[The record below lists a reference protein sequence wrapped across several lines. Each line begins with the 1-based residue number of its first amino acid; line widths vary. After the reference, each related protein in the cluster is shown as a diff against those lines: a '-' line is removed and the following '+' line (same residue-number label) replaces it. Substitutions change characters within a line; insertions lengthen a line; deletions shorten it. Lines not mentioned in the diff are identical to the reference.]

1 MRPPNRYTAAMSCP
15 EYEISAEFYDHV
27 VPYRSRPDIDF
38 FVETALA
45 AGGPALEV
53 GCGTGRV
60 LLPCARAGVPIVG
73 LDVSRPMLDVLRQK
87 LAAEPDAVRARVR
100 VVEGDMRRFDL
111 GERFA
116 CALLPFRSFQHM
128 LTPADQRA
136 ALRRV
141 KAHLQPGGLMVL
153 DLFNPS
159 IPMLGDPA
167 WGRYPISEPEFTM
180 PDGRRVTRSYRVVDR
195 DYANQRQNVE
205 FILDVVHPDGR
216 TEHHAEAFTIRY
228 LFRYE
233 AEYLLECEGFGVEAI
248 YGSYGRAL
256 FGATYPGEL
265 ILVARG

>member
-1 MRPPNRYTAAMSCP
+1 MSCP

-27 VPYRSRPDIDF
+27 AIYRSRPDVGF
-38 FVETALA
+38 FVETARA
-45 AGGPALEV
+45 AGGPVLEV

-60 LLPCARAGVPIVG
+60 LLPCARAGVPMVG
-73 LDVSRPMLDVLRQK
+73 LDVSRPMLDRLREK
-87 LAAEPDAVRARVR
+87 LADETDAVRARVR
-100 VVEGDMRRFDL
+100 IVEADMRSFEI

-167 WGRYPISEPEFTM
+167 WGRYPIAEPEFKM
-180 PDGRRVTRSYRVVDR
+180 PDGRRVARSYRVVGR
-195 DYANQRQNVE
+195 DYANQRQDVE
-205 FILDVVHPDGR
+205 FLLGVAHPDGR
-216 TEHHAEAFTIRY
+216 TEHHAEGFTLRY

-233 AEYLLECEGFGVEAI
+233 AEYLLECEGFAVEAV
-248 YGSYGRAL
+248 YGGYDRTP
-256 FGATYPGEL
+256 FATRYPGEV
-265 ILVARG
+265 ILVARA